1 VIEGDSSEQSMLRE
15 IFKCESTER
24 SYFSLLEE
32 HSNEEMT
39 LAHNDLPLFNSP
51 HLFLLTSLYGHF
63 EAREILNPLR
73 SSKACP
79 YPFYQF
85 QLYEE
90 KQPALFLFDNTNELY
105 IWQGWF
111 ESHSVRSDSTIILNE
126 TDATDGSAKIRFN
139 INRKCA
145 LQTSI
150 NYWREKYGQENMHK
164 FKGYIVYAGLEPVE
178 FKSLFPYWEVNENAK
193 ECNVNVNHFDNL
205 ITLIS
210 F

>member
-1 VIEGDSSEQSMLRE
+1 MLDVE
-15 IFKCESTER
+15 AP
-24 SYFSLLEE
+24 
-32 HSNEEMT
+32 SNEET
-39 LAHNDLPLFNSP
+39 AFAHSDLALFNSP

-73 SSKACP
+73 SSKPCP

-90 KQPALFLFDNTNELY
+90 KQPALFLFDNMNELY

-145 LQTSI
+145 LQTAI

-178 FKSLFPYWEVNENAK
+178 FQNLYPYWEVNETAK
-193 ECNVNVNHFDNL
+193 ECNVNVNYFQSS
-205 ITLIS
+205 I
-210 F
+210 